1 MLSPSVATTAV
12 DLSRLPSP
20 EVVET
25 LSFQVIFD
33 AMLSDLV
40 ARDAA
45 FTALVPSDP
54 AWRVLEVAAFREMLI
69 RQRINDA
76 ARRVMVAYAA
86 GGDLDHLGALVG
98 AVRLE
103 LEPADLEAGTDAVM
117 ESDADYRRRIVLAPD
132 GFSVAGPESAYV
144 YHALSADPQVLDATA
159 VSPEPG
165 QVLVTVQSRIGEG
178 EASPELLAAVVAALN
193 PEEVRPLTDQV
204 IVQSAD
210 IVHFTS
216 DAELWLFAGPDSG
229 VVLAEAIAGRDAYL
243 ADTQKLGR
251 TPTISGFH
259 AAMKVPG
266 VQRVVINQP
275 PDDVAV
281 TRQQVAVCTAAELV
295 VAGIAE

>member
-33 AMLSDLV
+33 EMLADLV
-40 ARDAA
+40 ARETA

-54 AWRVLEVAAFREMLI
+54 AWRVLEVAAFRETLI
-69 RQRINDA
+69 RARINDA
-76 ARRVMVAYAA
+76 TRRVMVAYAA
-86 GGDLDHLGALVG
+86 GADLDHLGALVG
-98 AVRLE
+98 ASRLV
-103 LEPADLEAGTDAVM
+103 LVPADIEDGTDAVM
-117 ESDADYRRRIVLAPD
+117 ESDSDFRRRIVLAPD
-132 GFSVAGPESAYV
+132 GFSVAGPEAAYV

-165 QVLVTVQSRIGEG
+165 QVLVTVQSRMGEG
-178 EASPELLAAVVAALN
+178 EASPDLLAAVVAALN
-193 PEEVRPLTDQV
+193 PEQVRPLTDQV

-216 DAELWLFAGPDSG
+216 DAELWLFAGPDSN
-229 VVLAEAIAGRDAYL
+229 VVLAEAVAGRDTYL
-243 ADTQKLGR
+243 AETQKLGR

-275 PDDVAV
+275 LADVAV
-281 TRQQVAVCTAAELV
+281 TRQQVAVCTAAELI
-295 VAGIAE
+295 VAGVAE